1 MLIMKTISMP
11 TIDRSFGSNNRKNPE
26 KTDENKDRPAD
37 YILKARLPQD
47 FYRNLDEEESVGGF
61 K

>member
-26 KTDENKDRPAD
+26 KTDENKDRPTD
-37 YILKARLPQD
+37 CILKDRLPQD
-47 FYRNLDEEESVGGF
+47 FYRNFDEEESVEGF